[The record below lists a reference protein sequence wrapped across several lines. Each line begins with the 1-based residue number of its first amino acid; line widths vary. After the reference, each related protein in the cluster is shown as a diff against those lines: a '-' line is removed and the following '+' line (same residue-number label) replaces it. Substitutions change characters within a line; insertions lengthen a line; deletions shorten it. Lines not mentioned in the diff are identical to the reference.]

1 MIYWRTL
8 FFKSEQD
15 CTLLLYK
22 VSFHFCKHSLKF
34 ISPKLLFLV
43 SFILFSHECS
53 FFVSH
58 TCTHI
63 PTFLMF
69 PHLYPIADALITI
82 LANNSGRLFNII
94 CNSRTYKAFF
104 FSFFPVKIISNI
116 MVWSLKPQIA
126 RLLEGIREDYISVLI
141 NVHFMRVLRLKKT
154 QDSAGLCKA
163 IHEGLVL
170 VLKSL
175 VSKKP

>member
-1 MIYWRTL
+1 
-8 FFKSEQD
+8 
-15 CTLLLYK
+15 
-22 VSFHFCKHSLKF
+22 
-34 ISPKLLFLV
+34 
-43 SFILFSHECS
+43 
-53 FFVSH
+53 
-58 TCTHI
+58 
-63 PTFLMF
+63 
-69 PHLYPIADALITI
+69 
-82 LANNSGRLFNII
+82 
-94 CNSRTYKAFF
+94 
-104 FSFFPVKIISNI
+104 